1 MPYITKVSFATST
14 TMSVPCLHC
23 ARYVHKETVRHHE
36 RDCSENPDRRICPPL
51 NDPSSSKCIPKPRC
65 SAPRRRRSFDTQPPG
80 EPELSRTT
88 LVLPGAL
95 GTFNT
100 EDHPM
105 LDGIPLEEYS
115 VIMAA
120 PPFSEAHPSTAAP
133 PSDSELRALPVGKI
147 ASETCLLLLWC
158 SGLTMVR
165 AMALCDSWGFTYET
179 VAFVWIKTNQR
190 AEPQSNRHGG
200 YTNPGTEFVLVA
212 SKGDGSTLIAEHAD
226 QVFAAPRTGDSRKPH
241 EMRDMVD
248 AMTGRDPKLHKIDLF
263 SRNPADTKWSAW
275 GDGAREQ
282 SSNPTDREEEA
293 SDQLKSKPSGGTSQ
307 GVPDTEEDDGV
318 SPCHQLDDPTLPLT
332 PRSTGQPR
340 PSQSF
345 RMKLTAGQKAA
356 LGQLSSFE
364 LNENQEA
371 SFDFQKV
378 LMRHNPGALSHLGLK
393 RDCGVSPRQQL
404 DQRTLA
410 LTEGQKLALGE
421 FGSLRSPKNVHI
433 Q

>member
-1 MPYITKVSFATST
+1 MLHINKVSFATST

-23 ARYVHKETVRHHE
+23 ARGFHQGTVRRHE
-36 RDCSENPDRRICPPL
+36 SNCSENPERRTCPPL
-51 NDPSSSKCIPKPRC
+51 NDPASSKCIPKPRR
-65 SAPRRRRSFDTQPPG
+65 SAPLRGRGFDTLSPG
-80 EPELSRTT
+80 EPELSRTA

-95 GTFNT
+95 GTCNT

-105 LDGIPLEEYS
+105 QDGIPSEEFS

-120 PPFSEAHPSTAAP
+120 PPFSEAHPATAAP
-133 PSDSELRALPVGKI
+133 PSDSELRALPVGTI

-158 SGLTMVR
+158 SGPTMVR
-165 AMALCDSWGFTYET
+165 AMALCKSWGFTYET

-212 SKGDGSTLIAEHAD
+212 TKGDGSTLIAEHTD
-226 QVFAAPRTGDSRKPH
+226 QVFAAPRTGDFRKPH

-248 AMTGRDPKLHKIDLF
+248 AMTGRDPSLRKIDLF

-282 SSNPTDREEEA
+282 PSDPTDREEHA
-293 SDQLKSKPSGGTSQ
+293 SDQQKSKPSGGTSQ

-318 SPCHQLDDPTLPLT
+318 SPCHQLDHPTL

-393 RDCGVSPRQQL
+393 RDFGVSPRQQL

-410 LTEGQKLALGE
+410 LTVGQKLALGE
-421 FGSLRSPKNVHI
+421 FESWRSPKNVNI